1 MVLLPSNL
9 QNHLTMKIKKTLF
22 LLFLTLYPFYAIQ
35 GQNTGTISG
44 NVLDTEQFPLP
55 GSNVFIESLS
65 KGAVTDANGQFR
77 ISNIPPGTYELTAS
91 FIGFDTQTTRIELNA
106 GENLSQD
113 FTMEGGIMLEGVTV
127 GSSLHGQAKALNQ
140 QRNAPNIKNI
150 VSADLIGRF
159 PDPNVAE
166 ALQRIPGISIQRDQG
181 EGRYVQIRGTDPNLS
196 NITING
202 EQIAAP
208 EGDDRT
214 VALDMIPSNI
224 LSSIEVTK
232 AITPDMD
239 GDAIGGSVNLNTLS
253 AVSNNLIFNITASGG
268 FNNLV
273 QDLSPLSGQGA
284 VSFGDRTGRRNQLGY
299 IISGSYN
306 RTNRA
311 SNNNEMEYDEGQ
323 LDELQLRD
331 YELTRERMGVVSG
344 VDYQF
349 HSNSQLFLRGSYNFF
364 SDQEY
369 RRRFVITGDE
379 LARDFKDRLEKQQ
392 VISISAGG
400 EHLLGSNTAIDYTL
414 SYSYSDQNTPDDQEI
429 SYALE
434 DDMGDFI
441 SFDRTDPD
449 YPQFSSRGVNP
460 YEYSSYEFDK
470 FGSASE
476 ITTDQHATLRLNLK
490 TNYQLSKNTSGYL
503 KYGGLTRFK
512 SKDRDITEN
521 IYDYGGSTT
530 FPQIL
535 GDFEDTDF
543 LGNKYPNGIGLFP
556 DRSSVSGL
564 FSNNRPDFELE
575 EDDSAEASNAEDYNA
590 TENTYAGYLMTEL
603 SGDNLSTLLGFRY
616 ERTNMEYTANIT
628 EFNEEG
634 DLVTPI
640 ESVNSENSFDFL
652 LPMVHLTYNMSS
664 NGKLRLAWTNTF
676 AKPRYFDLAPYRIIA
691 HEDDEIEMGNP
702 DLEPA
707 RAMNLDLMSE
717 YYFSNVGILSGG
729 VFYKKISDFIFTS
742 NFEYTQTGPYLGY
755 EATQP
760 VNGSEAELLGFEVNL
775 QRQLDFLPGF
785 ANGFGIYANYTYTWS
800 EADLTTE
807 GGTQR
812 TVSLPGQAEN
822 VANFALSYEKGG
834 FTGRVSLNYAGSF
847 IDEIRETSA
856 ADRYYDERFQLDASA
871 SQKIAKG
878 LTLFAEAIN
887 LTNAPLRYYNGQ
899 SDRPEQQEFYSW
911 WGNVGIKL
919 IF

>member
-1 MVLLPSNL
+1 
-9 QNHLTMKIKKTLF
+9 MKIKKTLF
-22 LLFLTLYPFYAIQ
+22 LLFLTLCSFFSIQ

-65 KGAVTDANGQFR
+65 KGAVTDADGNFR
-77 ISNIPPGTYELTAS
+77 ISNVPPGSYELTVS
-91 FIGFDTQTTRIELNA
+91 FIGFDTQTTRIELNP
-106 GENLSQD
+106 GESLSQD

-140 QRNAPNIKNI
+140 QKNAPNIKNI

-253 AVSNNLIFNITASGG
+253 AVSDNRILSITASGG
-268 FNNLV
+268 FNNMV

-284 VSFGDRTGRRNQLGY
+284 ISFGDRTGNRNQLGY
-299 IISGSYN
+299 MISGSYN
-306 RTNRA
+306 RSNRA
-311 SNNNEMEYDEGQ
+311 SNNNEMEYDEGV
-323 LDELQLRD
+323 LEELQLRD
-331 YELTRERMGVVSG
+331 YELTRERMGLVTG
-344 VDYQF
+344 LDYRF
-349 HSNSQLFLRGSYNFF
+349 HSGSQIYLRGNYNYF

-369 RRRFVITGDE
+369 RRRFVIASDE

-400 EHLLGSNTAIDYTL
+400 EHFLSSATTIDYAL
-414 SYSYSDQNTPDDQEI
+414 SYSYSDQNTPDDREI
-429 SYALE
+429 SYTME
-434 DDMGDFI
+434 DDMGDFMT
-441 SFDRTDPD
+441 FDRSNPD
-449 YPQFSSRGVNP
+449 YPQFSSQAGNP
-460 YEYSSYEFDK
+460 YDYTGYEYDEFGD
-470 FGSASE
+470 GSE
-476 ITTDQHATLRLNLK
+476 ITTDQHFTTRLNLK
-490 TNYQLSKNTSGYL
+490 TSYHLSDAVNGYL
-503 KYGGLTRFK
+503 KYGGLARFK
-512 SKDRDITEN
+512 SKDRDITAN
-521 IYDYGGSTT
+521 IYDYNGSVS
-530 FPQIL
+530 FPNIL
-535 GDFEDTDF
+535 GDFKDDAF
-543 LGNKYPNGIGLFP
+543 LDNKYPGGIGLFP
-556 DRSSVSGL
+556 SRSTVTGL
-564 FSNNRPDFELE
+564 FNDYRADFELE
-575 EDDSAEASNAEDYNA
+575 EDDSKEASNAEDYDA
-590 TENTYAGYLMTEL
+590 TENTWAGYLMTEL
-603 SGDNLSTLLGFRY
+603 NTGNLGTLIGFRY
-616 ERTNMEYTANIT
+616 ERTNVEYTANIT
-628 EFNEEG
+628 EFDEEG

-640 ESVNSENSFDFL
+640 PSVDSDNSFDFF
-652 LPMVHLTYNMSS
+652 LPMVHFTYNMG
-664 NGKLRLAWTNTF
+664 NRGKLRLAWTNTF
-676 AKPRYFDLAPYRIIA
+676 SKPRYFDLAPYRIVA
-691 HEDDEIEMGNP
+691 HEDDEIELGNP
-702 DLEPA
+702 DLKPA

-717 YYFSNVGILSGG
+717 YYFRNVGIVSGG
-729 VFYKKISDFIFTS
+729 LFYKKISDFIFTS

-785 ANGFGIYANYTYTWS
+785 ASGFGIYANYTYTWS

-834 FTGRVSLNYAGSF
+834 FTSRVSLNYAGSF
-847 IDEIRETSA
+847 IDEIREASA
-856 ADRYYDERFQLDASA
+856 SDRYYDERFQLDASA
-871 SQKIAKG
+871 SQELAKG

-887 LTNAPLRYYNGQ
+887 LTNAPLRYYNGE